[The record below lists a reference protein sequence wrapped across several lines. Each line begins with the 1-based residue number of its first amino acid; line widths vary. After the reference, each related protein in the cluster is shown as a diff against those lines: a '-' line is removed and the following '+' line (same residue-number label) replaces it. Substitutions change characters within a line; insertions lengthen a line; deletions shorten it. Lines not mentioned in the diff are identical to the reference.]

1 LALREYYAA
10 QAATHTRTHAYASSL
25 MAERE
30 LLLTGIGG
38 QGVQLA
44 AQVIARAAALEGKDA
59 MLFGI
64 YGGVMRGGNS
74 DATVVVADGPVQ
86 APPIVSHAWSAV
98 ALHPRYWG
106 PVRARLVPDAVVV
119 VNSSLFEEPV
129 DLPRVFEVAATEVAT
144 EELGNPMAV
153 SMVATG
159 AYVALT
165 GLVELASAI
174 SAMQESLPAYRR
186 QHAEANAAALRA
198 GAALVEP
205 LAAPAWSAMTGAPA

>member
-1 LALREYYAA
+1 
-10 QAATHTRTHAYASSL
+10 

-44 AQVIARAAALEGKDA
+44 AQVIARAAVLEGRDV
-59 MLFGI
+59 MLFGV

-98 ALHPRYWG
+98 ALHPRYWDA
-106 PVRARLVPDAVVV
+106 VRARLVPDAVVLL
-119 VNSSLFEEPV
+119 NSSLFEEPV
-129 DLPRVFEVAATEVAT
+129 ELPNVIEVPATKVAT
-144 EELGNPMAV
+144 EDLGNPMAV

-165 GLVELASAI
+165 GIVTLDSAI
-174 SAMQESLPAYRR
+174 AAMEESLPAYRR
-186 QHAEANAAALRA
+186 QHAQSNAAALHA
-198 GAALVEP
+198 GAQLVDS
-205 LAAPAWSAMTGAPA
+205 LAAPAWSTVGAST

>member
-1 LALREYYAA
+1 M
-10 QAATHTRTHAYASSL
+10 S
-25 MAERE
+25 ERE

-44 AQVIARAAALEGKDA
+44 AQVIARGATLEGRDV
-59 MLFGI
+59 MLFGV

-86 APPIVSHAWSAV
+86 APPIVSHAWSAIV
-98 ALHPRYWG
+98 LHPRYWE
-106 PVRARLVPDAVVV
+106 PVRERLVPDALVV
-119 VNSSLFEEPV
+119 VNSSLFDGSIDMNNAIDIP
-129 DLPRVFEVAATEVAT
+129 ATQVAT

-165 GLVELASAI
+165 ELIGLDSAI
-174 SAMQESLPAYRR
+174 AAMEESLPSYRR
-186 QHAEANAAALRA
+186 QHIEGNAAALRA

-205 LAAPAWSAMTGAPA
+205 LRAPAWPAAATAARI

>member
-1 LALREYYAA
+1 M
-10 QAATHTRTHAYASSL
+10 T
-25 MAERE
+25 ERE

-44 AQVIARAAALEGKDA
+44 AQVIARAAALEGRDV

-74 DATVVVADGPVQ
+74 DATVVVGDGPVQ

-98 ALHPRYWG
+98 ALHPRYWE
-106 PVRARLVPDAVVV
+106 PLRERLVAGAVVV
-119 VNSSLFEEPV
+119 LNSSLFEQPIEGEHLFVV
-129 DLPRVFEVAATEVAT
+129 DVPATQVAT

-165 GLVELASAI
+165 GLVALESAI
-174 SAMQESLPAYRR
+174 AAMEESLPAYRR
-186 QHAEANAAALRA
+186 QHAEGNAAALRA
-198 GAALVEP
+198 GAALVDP
-205 LAAPAWSAMTGAPA
+205 LGAAAWPTVAASA

>member
-1 LALREYYAA
+1 M
-10 QAATHTRTHAYASSL
+10 T
-25 MAERE
+25 ERE

-38 QGVQLA
+38 QGVQLG
-44 AQVIARAAALEGKDA
+44 AQVIARAAVLEERDV
-59 MLFGI
+59 MLFGL

-98 ALHPRYWG
+98 ALHPRYWE
-106 PVRARLVPDAVVV
+106 PLRARLLPDAVVV
-119 VNSSLFEEPV
+119 LNSSLFEEPI
-129 DLPRVFEVAATEVAT
+129 DLPRVYDIPATEVAT

-165 GLVELASAI
+165 GLVALDSAVA
-174 SAMQESLPAYRR
+174 AMEESLPSYRR
-186 QHAEANAAALRA
+186 QHAEGNARALRA
-198 GAALVEP
+198 GADLVDP
-205 LAAPAWSAMTGAPA
+205 LAAPAWPTVTAARA

>member
-1 LALREYYAA
+1 M
-10 QAATHTRTHAYASSL
+10 T
-25 MAERE
+25 ERE

-44 AQVIARAAALEGKDA
+44 AQVLARAAVLEGREV
-59 MLFGI
+59 MLFGV

-74 DATVVVADGPVQ
+74 DATLVVAEGPVQ
-86 APPIVSHAWSAV
+86 APPIVSHAWSALV
-98 ALHPRYWG
+98 LHPRYWE

-119 VNSSLFEEPV
+119 LNSSLCEEPV
-129 DLPRVFEVAATEVAT
+129 DLPNVFEVPATQVAS
-144 EELGNPMAV
+144 EDLGNPMAV

-165 GLVELASAI
+165 GLVGLESAI
-174 SAMQESLPAYRR
+174 AAMEESLPSYRR
-186 QHAEANAAALRA
+186 QHAEANAGALRA

-205 LAAPAWSAMTGAPA
+205 LAAPAWLAAAGAAR

>member
-1 LALREYYAA
+1 MR
-10 QAATHTRTHAYASSL
+10 
-25 MAERE
+25 ERE

-44 AQVIARAAALEGKDA
+44 AQVIARGAALEGRDV
-59 MLFGI
+59 MLFGV

-74 DATVVVADGPVQ
+74 DATVVVADGQVQ

-98 ALHPRYWG
+98 VLHPRYWE
-106 PVRARLVPDAVVV
+106 PVRARLVPHAVVI
-119 VNSSLFEEPV
+119 VNSSLFDDAV
-129 DLPRVFEVAATEVAT
+129 DMPNAVDVPATQVAT

-165 GLVELASAI
+165 GLIGLESAI
-174 SAMQESLPAYRR
+174 TAMADSLPAYRR

-205 LAAPAWSAMTGAPA
+205 LGAPAWPAVTTAHA

>member
-1 LALREYYAA
+1 M
-10 QAATHTRTHAYASSL
+10 T
-25 MAERE
+25 ERE

-44 AQVIARAAALEGKDA
+44 AQVIARAAVLEGRNV

-86 APPIVSHAWSAV
+86 APPIVSHAWSAL
-98 ALHPRYWG
+98 ALHPRYWE
-106 PVRARLVPDAVVV
+106 PLRARLVPDAVVV
-119 VNSSLFEEPV
+119 VNSSLFDEPF
-129 DLPRVFEVAATEVAT
+129 DLPTVAEVPATEVAT
-144 EELGNPMAV
+144 EQLGNPMAV

-165 GLVELASAI
+165 GLVGLDSAVA
-174 SAMQESLPAYRR
+174 AMEESLPAYRR
-186 QHAEANAAALRA
+186 QHAEANAQALRV
-198 GAALVEP
+198 GAALVDP
-205 LAAPAWSAMTGAPA
+205 LAAPAWPTVGASA

>member
-1 LALREYYAA
+1 MSCVLRFAPV
-10 QAATHTRTHAYASSL
+10 T
-25 MAERE
+25 ERE

-44 AQVIARAAALEGKDA
+44 AQVVARAAVLEGRDV
-59 MLFGI
+59 MLFGV

-98 ALHPRYWG
+98 ALHPRYWE
-106 PVRARLVPDAVVV
+106 PLRARLVPDAVVV

-129 DLPRVFEVAATEVAT
+129 DLPRVFEVPATEVAT
-144 EELGNPMAV
+144 EQLGNPMAV

-165 GLVELASAI
+165 GLVTLDSAI
-174 SAMQESLPAYRR
+174 AAMRESLPAYRR
-186 QHAEANAAALRA
+186 QHADANAEALRA
-198 GAALVEP
+198 GAALLEP
-205 LAAPAWSAMTGAPA
+205 LAAPAWSPMTATTV